1 MAKKVNDKAILVK
14 SYTNSIQDAKARIK
28 RHESTIKWEKNQ
40 IMLAKSNLR
49 DLEKELKK
57 IKKYGVDHWKKK

>member
-28 RHESTIKWEKNQ
+28 RRESNIKWEKNQ

-49 DLEKELKK
+49 ELEKELKK
-57 IKKYGVDHWKKK
+57 IKKYGVYHWKKK